1 MLHSTLLLGTVA
13 SRSQELTGHVIAVS
27 LRLEPCMLGQVD
39 HLQGRL
45 FVDRM
50 ESATFISS
58 SVLKAAPPGG
68 LPMPLATGACTCD
81 HKV

>member
-1 MLHSTLLLGTVA
+1 MLHLLETLKPY
-13 SRSQELTGHVIAVS
+13 I
-27 LRLEPCMLGQVD
+27 LGQVD

-50 ESATFISS
+50 ESATFIAS